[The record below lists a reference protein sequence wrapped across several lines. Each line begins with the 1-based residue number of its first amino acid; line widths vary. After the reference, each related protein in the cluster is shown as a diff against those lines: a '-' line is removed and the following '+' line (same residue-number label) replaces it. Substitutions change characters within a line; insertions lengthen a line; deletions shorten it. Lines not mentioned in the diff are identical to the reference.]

1 MKREGTIG
9 ALCKPAVQ
17 RGGMCQ
23 RFLHANAAQC
33 SQKWQCLACASM
45 QLPGESIVKKTNTW
59 KSGIFL
65 NHYSKRTTE
74 YVTTHKAVKNGWKF
88 KITSI
93 ENQLFVTLSLTW
105 INKMPLLVPLTIN
118 DTYTAYV
125 FKIIIQ
131 ANKTLFGC
139 KWFWRI

>member
-1 MKREGTIG
+1 MLYASQQCREEGCASVFCMQMLPSG
-9 ALCKPAVQ
+9 
-17 RGGMCQ
+17 
-23 RFLHANAAQC
+23 

-45 QLPGESIVKKTNTW
+45 QLPGESIVKKTTTW

-93 ENQLFVTLSLTW
+93 ENQLFVTLSLT
-105 INKMPLLVPLTIN
+105 
-118 DTYTAYV
+118 
-125 FKIIIQ
+125 
-131 ANKTLFGC
+131 
-139 KWFWRI
+139 

>member
-45 QLPGESIVKKTNTW
+45 QLPEESIVKKTTTC

-65 NHYSKRTTE
+65 NHYGKRTTE
-74 YVTTHKAVKNGWKF
+74 YVTLHKAVKNGWKL
-88 KITSI
+88 KITST
-93 ENQLFVTLSLTW
+93 ENQLFLTLSLT
-105 INKMPLLVPLTIN
+105 
-118 DTYTAYV
+118 
-125 FKIIIQ
+125 
-131 ANKTLFGC
+131 
-139 KWFWRI
+139 